1 MATGGGEGTQRP
13 TARGDFYENGRLL
26 LRAEHARE
34 QAARPRGRRGRL
46 HGLEVR
52 LLLLL
57 LFPLPFFPVY
67 GVIRLIRLLVA
78 AARVDDGV
86 LDAVL
91 GNALELEEVDALL
104 EARLRDLWMLEKLR
118 GTYDS
123 S

>member
-1 MATGGGEGTQRP
+1 M
-13 TARGDFYENGRLL
+13 
-26 LRAEHARE
+26 
-34 QAARPRGRRGRL
+34 
-46 HGLEVR
+46 
-52 LLLLL
+52 
-57 LFPLPFFPVY
+57 Y